1 MGLGPVPAIE
11 KLLNRA
17 GLKLADIDLIELNEA
32 FAAQSIGVVKELNF
46 TDKDLAKLNVN
57 GGAIS
62 LGHALGNSGTR
73 LIIAMMNEMERGDL
87 GRGLVSLCVGGGQGM
102 AMLFER

>member
-11 KLLNRA
+11 KLLKKT
-17 GLKLADIDLIELNEA
+17 GLRLTDMDSIELNEA
-32 FAAQSIGVVKELNF
+32 FAAQSLGVIKELNF
-46 TDKDLAKLNVN
+46 TDRDLAKLNVN

-73 LIIAMMNEMERGDL
+73 LIITMMNEMERRDL

>member
-1 MGLGPVPAIE
+1 MPIVMARVSTRGE
-11 KLLNRA
+11 
-17 GLKLADIDLIELNEA
+17 
-32 FAAQSIGVVKELNF
+32 F
-46 TDKDLAKLNVN
+46 TDNKLKNLNVN

-73 LIIAMMNEMERGDL
+73 LIIAMMNEMERQGL
-87 GRGLVSLCVGGGQGM
+87 KRGLVSLCVGGGQGM